1 MDVDVD
7 VDVFCRSV
15 KSDRRMEG
23 GLTPTHTDTN
33 WHRHM
38 AALTWLKAA
47 RDRLSRKGGLW
58 GDIGGGDEE
67 VSLEVGRRQIVCHMA
82 GPAPDFP
89 LTPCISP

>member
-1 MDVDVD
+1 MDVEVD

-47 RDRLSRKGGLW
+47 RDRLSRKGGYGL
-58 GDIGGGDEE
+58 I
-67 VSLEVGRRQIVCHMA
+67 
-82 GPAPDFP
+82 
-89 LTPCISP
+89 

>member
-38 AALTWLKAA
+38 AALTWLKAVA
-47 RDRLSRKGGLW
+47 A
-58 GDIGGGDEE
+58 E
-67 VSLEVGRRQIVCHMA
+67 
-82 GPAPDFP
+82 FP
-89 LTPCISP
+89 